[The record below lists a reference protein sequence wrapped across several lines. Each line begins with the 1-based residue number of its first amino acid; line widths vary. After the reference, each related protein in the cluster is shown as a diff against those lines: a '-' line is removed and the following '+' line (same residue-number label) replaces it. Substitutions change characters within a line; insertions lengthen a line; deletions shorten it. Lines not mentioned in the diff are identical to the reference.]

1 MSNPMQRLLSGA
13 QQGRQIMQT
22 PSNPTGAMGMPG
34 GNPMQMMQQC
44 AQFKRLMQGR
54 NPQAMVQQLLDSGQM
69 SQAQFAQLKSM
80 ASSMRDI
87 LR

>member
-1 MSNPMQRLLSGA
+1 MQRQLSGA

-22 PSNPTGAMGMPG
+22 PSNPSGAMGTPG
-34 GNPMQMMQQC
+34 GNPVLMMQQF

-69 SQAQFAQLKSM
+69 SQEHFAQLKIM

>member
-1 MSNPMQRLLSGA
+1 MQSLLSGA

-22 PSNPTGAMGMPG
+22 PSNPTGAMSMPG
-34 GNPMQMMQQC
+34 GNHMQMMQQF

-69 SQAQFAQLKSM
+69 SQAQYAQLKSM

>member
-1 MSNPMQRLLSGA
+1 MQRLLSGA

-22 PSNPTGAMGMPG
+22 PSNPTGAMSMPG
-34 GNPMQMMQQC
+34 GNPMQMMQQF

-69 SQAQFAQLKSM
+69 SQAQYAQIKSM

>member
-1 MSNPMQRLLSGA
+1 MQRLLSGA
-13 QQGRQIMQT
+13 QQGRQPIQM
-22 PSNPTGAMGMPG
+22 PSNPTSAMGMPG
-34 GNPMQMMQQC
+34 GNPMQMMQKFS
-44 AQFKRLMQGR
+44 QFKRLMQGR

-69 SQAQFAQLKSM
+69 SQQQFAQLKSM